1 MIIAV
6 TCVIAIVVIAFVLG
20 VRSKDLPLP
29 EPESPFR
36 HLDERKAAIY
46 ENLRDLQ
53 FEFRLGKLSDH
64 DYQATKSDLQKE
76 LAAVLA
82 EVDRVKAG
90 LGIAKPQPVAPVAP
104 PSAGPLPNGRGSDRS
119 QGALGA
125 RQGAVCPHC
134 GARFER
140 ALKFCGECG
149 KPMKEATA

>member
-1 MIIAV
+1 MIIVV
-6 TCVIAIVVIAFVLG
+6 TCLVAIAVIAFVLG
-20 VRSKDLPLP
+20 VRPKDLPIP

-53 FEFRLGKLSDH
+53 FEYRVGKLSDA
-64 DYQATKSDLQKE
+64 DYQATKKDLQKE

-82 EVDRVKAG
+82 EVDKLKSTLTG
-90 LGIAKPQPVAPVAP
+90 PGPQPVP
-104 PSAGPLPNGRGSDRS
+104 PSPQTSAKPGPSNR
-119 QGALGA
+119 
-125 RQGAVCPHC
+125 CPHC